1 MTLGGVISVKRLF
14 GQADKGR
21 GCRVA
26 GQRLTQGPYATMQRE
41 RDRRRPVSVLAASRA
56 VSHLLVETSFTP
68 IRQRSSLRRIGV

>member
-26 GQRLTQGPYATMQRE
+26 GQRLTQGPYAMMQRE
-41 RDRRRPVSVLAASRA
+41 EDKDRLAPALAAFR
-56 VSHLLVETSFTP
+56 
-68 IRQRSSLRRIGV
+68 